1 MRISGIVFGRC
12 WMNGW
17 VWSLKQPL
25 AVSSKQ
31 NLSSRG
37 GAGKKKPAARGS
49 DGLSV
54 LTTRKP
60 PDQNDSITRFG
71 KTSGL
76 CAEKVTSGAAK
87 VPTPPW
93 LNFATFALQFSGLF
107 SGSANAPNCA
117 GNMAGE
123 RLPGSKA
130 DIEAGSLDMIR
141 TQAQGQAPGS
151 SSSTR

>member
-1 MRISGIVFGRC
+1 MGISGFVFGGC

-17 VWSLKQPL
+17 VWIVKQPL

-37 GAGKKKPAARGS
+37 GAGKKKPASRGS

-76 CAEKVTSGAAK
+76 CAEKVTSGSAN
-87 VPTPPW
+87 VPAPPW
-93 LNFATFALQFSGLF
+93 LNFATFALQVSALF
-107 SGSANAPNCA
+107 SGSAIA
-117 GNMAGE
+117 M
-123 RLPGSKA
+123 
-130 DIEAGSLDMIR
+130 
-141 TQAQGQAPGS
+141 
-151 SSSTR
+151 